1 MTAQG
6 RLPQFGHIGVTIYPV
21 MIAKNEDPPAMYAS
35 EHFFRQAPGRPA
47 VPCWFKGLMVPLLIL
62 VALPLTLLVMAFVLA
77 LAAVRVLLRLV
88 LPRQA
93 RPRAQRAG
101 HSGPGPAS
109 RPEIL
114 TDVDYV
120 VLDDTG
126 PRR

>member
-1 MTAQG
+1 
-6 RLPQFGHIGVTIYPV
+6 
-21 MIAKNEDPPAMYAS
+21 MYAS

-47 VPCWFKGLMVPLLIL
+47 VPGWLRGLMVPLLIL
-62 VALPLTLLVMAFVLA
+62 VALPLTLLVMAVVLS
-77 LAAVRVLLRLV
+77 LAAVRTLLRLV

-93 RPRAQRAG
+93 RRPAARR
-101 HSGPGPAS
+101 HGPGAGAVG

-120 VLDDTG
+120 VLDDTA